1 MSCFNFLMTF
11 FFLPPE
17 KQKQTSNS
25 FFFFPLFSVT
35 AGINTERLAI
45 VLEQGYVDNPNFRI
59 SKFVF

>member
-1 MSCFNFLMTF
+1 MLQLFDDF

-25 FFFFPLFSVT
+25 FFFSLFSVT

-45 VLEQGYVDNPNFRI
+45 VLAQGYVDYPNFRI